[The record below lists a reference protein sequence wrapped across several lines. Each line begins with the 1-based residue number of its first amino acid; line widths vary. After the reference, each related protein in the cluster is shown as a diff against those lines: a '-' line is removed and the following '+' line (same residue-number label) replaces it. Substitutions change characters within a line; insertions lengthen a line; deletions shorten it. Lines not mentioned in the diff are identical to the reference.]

1 MLSFGQYNKE
11 ILKEETAKN
20 KHLDHVEDLM
30 ILYGQK
36 GLDNSIA
43 FLKDIIESLKTG
55 NTSLGVSTKWDGKP
69 AIVCGENPENGK
81 FFVSTKSVFG
91 TKEQKAYHTEAEI
104 KKAGFPSDLADKMIM
119 CLKLLPKVG
128 IGKRILQGD
137 LMFTQDMKKT
147 VTIQGVS
154 HIGFQPNTIMYTVPK
169 DSPIGSKVATAKLG
183 MAFHTEYK
191 GDSLKTL
198 SAVSYNFNSKVL
210 KQIPDVW
217 VTDPNIYDLSPA
229 LMKGGESDTAIR
241 MLLECEALAK
251 KVRPFIKT
259 LVAQK
264 ELNDDYLLPYINS
277 TINGGLTNFSAEGW
291 KLNVRSKLEKE
302 INKLKTEKGK
312 AGKTEVLNKHLAF
325 IDAYTKQ
332 IDQMFELHNKIA
344 KVKEMLLGKLY
355 AISTLGHF
363 FMDENGIRPTNPE
376 GIVIYRSGSVIKLVN
391 RLEFSKQN
399 RKMNQG

>member
-1 MLSFGQYNKE
+1 MLSFTQYNHE
-11 ILKEETAKN
+11 IIQEETARN
-20 KHLDHVEDLM
+20 KHLDHIEDLM

-69 AIVCGENPENGK
+69 AIICGENPDNGK

-91 TKEQKAYHTEAEI
+91 AKEQKAYHTEAELR
-104 KKAGFPSDLADKMIM
+104 KSGLPSDLIDKMAM
-119 CLKLLPKVG
+119 CLKMLTKVG

-137 LMFTQDMKKT
+137 LMFTADMKKA
-147 VTIQGVS
+147 VNIDGKP
-154 HIGFQPNTIMYTVPK
+154 HIAFQPNTIMYAVPK
-169 DSPIGSKVATAKLG
+169 DSDIGSAISSAKLG
-183 MAFHTEYK
+183 IAFHTEYK
-191 GDSLKTL
+191 GDSLK
-198 SAVSYNFNSKVL
+198 SIQAVSYNFNSKVL
-210 KQIPDVW
+210 KQTSDVW

-229 LMKGGESDTAIR
+229 LMKGSESEVAIR
-241 MLLECEALAK
+241 MLKECEALSS
-251 KVRPFIKT
+251 KVRPFLKT
-259 LVAQK
+259 LIAQK
-264 ELNDDYLLPYINS
+264 EIAENYLLPYVNS
-277 TINGGLTNFSAEGW
+277 TINGGMNNFNASSL
-291 KLNVRSKLEKE
+291 KLNIKGKFEKD
-302 INKLKTEKGK
+302 INKLKTDK
-312 AGKTEVLNKHLAF
+312 AKQAKTELMQKQLDFV
-325 IDAYTKQ
+325 DAYSKQ

-344 KVKEMLLGKLY
+344 NIKEILLRKLY

-399 RKMNQG
+399 RMVNQR